1 MGETSPE
8 TPAQS
13 HLERLPVELIE
24 QIFLH
29 SLEFNLPRASPHLA
43 RVLSTPLLY
52 TWLIRLAFSSPNE
65 SSKCDFFTPDFLPY
79 PLDVF
84 ALSATQRRD
93 LQNNILVCRWCTLYL
108 LRKCQREY
116 VARILRLRC
125 YNTLDVPAADD
136 RRILS
141 TYLADSTSTQPP
153 TDPISTDIVLSARD
167 PRTNTSYKVTIWPAQ
182 GAVHIRHA
190 NRRSIPTPHSHPD
203 TFRLPWCAADA
214 PPRIPDKLL
223 EAPWCAE
230 KLALLEMLAAA
241 GAYVDEDDLFGRSRR
256 ALRLVIR
263 ARDYATFER
272 LLGVE
277 VRTAFYKYPAP
288 WPVQGHH
295 FRVAMKYA
303 EGKEDPFLRRLVETR
318 WQDLKD
324 DELKC
329 KLMQWVES

>member
-1 MGETSPE
+1 MGGNPPE

-13 HLERLPVELIE
+13 RLERLPVELIE

-65 SSKCDFFTPDFLPY
+65 SSKRGFFTPDFLPH

-93 LQNNILVCRWCTLYL
+93 LQNSILVCRWCTHSL

-116 VARILRLRC
+116 VARVLRLRC
-125 YNTLDVPAADD
+125 SNTLDIPAADD
-136 RRILS
+136 RHILS
-141 TYLADSTSTQPP
+141 TYLADSSTQPP
-153 TDPISTDIVLSARD
+153 ADDIVLSARD
-167 PRTNTSYKVTIWPAQ
+167 PHTNTPYKVTIWPAQ

-190 NRRSIPTPHSHPD
+190 YLTPVPTPHSHPD
-203 TFRLPWCAADA
+203 TFRLPWCSADA
-214 PPRIPDKLL
+214 PARIPDKLL

-241 GAYVDEDDLFGRSRR
+241 RAYVDEDDWFGRSRR

-272 LLGVE
+272 LLGMQ
-277 VRTAFYKYPAP
+277 VRTEFYKYPVP

-318 WQDLKD
+318 WGDLRD
-324 DELKC
+324 DELELKC
-329 KLMQWVES
+329 KVLQWVES